1 MEKYLV
7 IFFQNHEILNH
18 NFSKKDFTKL
28 EKKDYKYMLLPVVEE
43 PVPGV
48 DPYFRLPAGEYE
60 LAKREISVFLLFRK
74 IRYTLVKTTKHSP
87 QFIEDYNA
95 SIKKEN
101 DSNYWEEGKYYSIG
115 N

>member
-1 MEKYLV
+1 
-7 IFFQNHEILNH
+7 
-18 NFSKKDFTKL
+18 
-28 EKKDYKYMLLPVVEE
+28 MLLPVIEE

-74 IRYTLVKTTKHSP
+74 IRYTLVKSTKHSP

-95 SIKKEN
+95 SLRKEN

-115 N
+115 NLDEIFSFSFFIENRKLIPCHIEENKTKILW